1 MKDMPHLT
9 YLFIGGNP
17 MIGVEGRSG
26 EEASMGGNG
35 GGWVGMAQRS
45 VPFPQARTV
54 VVDCAAPKLRCLK
67 LIVAALLLRG
77 SGSGRSAERQSESKS
92 AHSP

>member
-1 MKDMPHLT
+1 
-9 YLFIGGNP
+9 
-17 MIGVEGRSG
+17 
-26 EEASMGGNG
+26 
-35 GGWVGMAQRS
+35 MAQRS

-77 SGSGRSAERQSESKS
+77 SGIGRSAERHADSQNVLSL
-92 AHSP
+92 